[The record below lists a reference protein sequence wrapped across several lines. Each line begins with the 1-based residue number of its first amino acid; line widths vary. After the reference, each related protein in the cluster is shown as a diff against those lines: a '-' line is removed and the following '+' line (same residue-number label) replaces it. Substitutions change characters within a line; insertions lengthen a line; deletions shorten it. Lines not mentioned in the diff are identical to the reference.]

1 MKVHDL
7 LAENALGSL
16 GWDLIVAKVNK
27 GATIAIKKETIV
39 EMCNERAIKTFD
51 LTSKRHGLL
60 DSLLQPSEF
69 IDHTYPSAHFLMPC
83 KTSAWVTVNIE
94 MEPALQEGWM
104 MQKLGKGWLAWR
116 EV

>member
-7 LAENALGSL
+7 LAEDALGSL
-16 GWDLIVAKVNK
+16 GWDLIVAKVEA
-27 GATIAIKKETIV
+27 GTMVAIKKETIV

-51 LTSKRHGLL
+51 LSTQRHAILESIL
-60 DSLLQPSEF
+60 PTTEF
-69 IDHTYPSAHFLMPC
+69 IDNTYPTAHFLMPC
-83 KTSAWVTVNIE
+83 KTSAWITVNIE
-94 MEPALQEGWM
+94 MEPSLQEGWM